1 MAQSLEVEGPLPPVC
16 DRYYTKYYATGR
28 LHSRILLLLVLLLT
42 VHKYMYITVRPVLW
56 RDEYVTMHNADPRS
70 RK

>member
-1 MAQSLEVEGPLPPVC
+1 MAQALEVEGPLPPVC

-42 VHKYMYITVRPVLW
+42 VHKYTYITVLW
-56 RDEYVTMHNADPRS
+56 RDEYVPTMLTPDS
-70 RK
+70 TSE